1 MKVINKQFKISKIE
15 DISTDYILS
24 SLGEQNI
31 IRWAIVGITD
41 QFYIIDG
48 AVLIP

>member
-1 MKVINKQFKISKIE
+1 MKVINKQFKVPKIE

-24 SLGEQNI
+24 CLGEQNI
-31 IRWAIVGITD
+31 IRWAIVEITD

-48 AVLIP
+48 VVLIP